1 MHIFSNSV
9 NFLENKISFPTG
21 DIIELCW
28 YTAAMND
35 TLLAPT
41 PGRTL
46 AEQVYE
52 AVKADLLSGGLLPGS
67 ALLTRDL
74 LERYGCG
81 VSPLR
86 EALARL
92 VGEGMLEAS
101 GHRGVR
107 APLPSASD
115 VEDIYRIRIALERE
129 ALELAMAHGDDTW
142 EGAILAAGHRL
153 EKAPL
158 PDYGVD
164 KTAAVGEWEKRH
176 RAFHA
181 SLIAAAPAP
190 RLLRLIDQMTDQTE
204 RYRALRLARGDPG
217 QLGRNIIT
225 EHRLLMEAVLRRDKD
240 APHLLAEHFGRT
252 RDAVIA
258 QLTNGP
264 A

>member
-1 MHIFSNSV
+1 M
-9 NFLENKISFPTG
+9 FPTG
-21 DIIELCW
+21 DIAELCW
-28 YTAAMND
+28 YTAAMSD

-41 PGRTL
+41 SGRTL
-46 AEQVYE
+46 AEQAYE
-52 AVKADLLSGGLLPGS
+52 AIKADLLSGALLPGS

-92 VGEGMLEAS
+92 VGEGLLEAT

-107 APLPSASD
+107 ALLPSVTD
-115 VEDIYRIRIALERE
+115 VEDVYRIRIALERE

-158 PDYGVD
+158 PDYGAD
-164 KTAAVGEWEKRH
+164 KTTAVGEWEKRH
-176 RAFHA
+176 RAFHT

-190 RLLRLIDQMTDQTE
+190 RLLRLLDQMTDQTE
-204 RYRALRLARGDPG
+204 RYRAMRLARDDMS
-217 QLGRNIIT
+217 QLSRNIVT
-225 EHRLLMEAVLRRDKD
+225 EHRLLMEAVLRRDTD
-240 APHLLAEHFGRT
+240 APRLLAEHLGRT
-252 RDAVIA
+252 RDAVVSH
-258 QLTNGP
+258 LTSKS